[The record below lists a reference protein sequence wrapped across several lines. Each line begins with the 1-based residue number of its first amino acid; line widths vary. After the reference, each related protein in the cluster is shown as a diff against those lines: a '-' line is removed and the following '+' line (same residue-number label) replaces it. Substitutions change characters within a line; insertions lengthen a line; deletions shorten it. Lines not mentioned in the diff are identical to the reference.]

1 MENMETITG
10 VIIIIVVFS
19 LKIFFVLRYAQGKLF
34 FFNTIVFMCVTS
46 TLRNIFYEYFSV
58 ESV

>member
-34 FFNTIVFMCVTS
+34 FLI
-46 TLRNIFYEYFSV
+46 L
-58 ESV
+58 